1 MTATSDLPQRL
12 QAHAL
17 QQVDTALGTVQYRH
31 AGAPVPQ
38 TSHVLLHGIGSGSGS
53 WLMQL
58 QAAAHPT
65 DHPTAHLPAHRPA
78 HLNVPSPAGVL
89 AWEAPGY
96 GASTPLEQPQPL
108 ASDYAVRLWAW
119 LDALGVTHPITLVGH
134 SLGALMAASAAAAQP
149 SRVARLV
156 LLAPAQ
162 GYGHSDA
169 ALRIQ
174 KRDDRLHALHTLG
187 PQGMASKRGVAMLSP
202 HASAEQLALVQHIMA
217 QVHPAGYTQ
226 ATHMLSQGDLASDL
240 RRSSVSLTI
249 ASGRADGITPMAGCQ
264 DLAARLGVP
273 WHDLGDVGH
282 ACALEGADAVNAVLG
297 LNTPGHAV
305 QAMMFKP

>member
-1 MTATSDLPQRL
+1 MTASADLQRRL

-17 QQVDTALGTVQYRH
+17 QQVDTAVGTVQYRH
-31 AGAPVPQ
+31 AGAPLPQ
-38 TSHVLLHGIGSGSGS
+38 TTHVLLHGIGSGSGS

-58 QAAAHPT
+58 DAATKSLSLDSAAT
-65 DHPTAHLPAHRPA
+65 Q
-78 HLNVPSPAGVL
+78 SPAFGLL

-96 GASTPLEQPQPL
+96 GASTPVTPAEPL
-108 ASDYAVRLWAW
+108 PRDYAARVWAW

-134 SLGALMAASAAAAQP
+134 SLGALMAVSAAAAQP
-149 SRVARLV
+149 ARVSRLV

-162 GYGHSDA
+162 GYGLADA
-169 ALRIQ
+169 AVRAK
-174 KRDDRLHALHTLG
+174 KRDDRLQALNTLG

-202 HASAEQLALVQHIMA
+202 QASPEQLAFVQHIMA

-226 ATHMLSQGDLASDL
+226 ATHMLSQGDVATDL
-240 RRSSVSLTI
+240 QHCKVPLTI

-297 LNTPGHAV
+297 LAGTTTP
-305 QAMMFKP
+305 

>member
-1 MTATSDLPQRL
+1 MTAATDLQHRL

-31 AGAPVPQ
+31 AGASIKQ
-38 TSHVLLHGIGSGSGS
+38 TTHVLLHGIGSGSGS

-58 QAAAHPT
+58 EAATQSLRHAAADAKSHGS
-65 DHPTAHLPAHRPA
+65 AA
-78 HLNVPSPAGVL
+78 VPLQALGLL

-96 GASTPLEQPQPL
+96 GASTPVTPAEPL
-108 ASDYAVRLWAW
+108 PRDYAAHVWAW
-119 LDALGVTHPITLVGH
+119 LDVLGITHPITLVGH

-149 SRVARLV
+149 ARVSRLV

-162 GYGHSDA
+162 GYGLADA
-169 ALRIQ
+169 ALRAQ
-174 KRDDRLHALHTLG
+174 KRDDRLHALNTLG

-202 HASAEQLALVQHIMA
+202 QASPEQLAFVQHIMA
-217 QVHPAGYTQ
+217 QVNPPGYTQ
-226 ATHMLSQGDLASDL
+226 ATQLLSQGHIADDLKLCSAPIA
-240 RRSSVSLTI
+240 V

-264 DLAARLGVP
+264 SLAADLGVP

-282 ACALEGADAVNAVLG
+282 ACPFEGAPLVNALLG
-297 LNTPGHAV
+297 LEDRFPA
-305 QAMMFKP
+305 

>member
-1 MTATSDLPQRL
+1 MTAASDLQRRL

-17 QQVDTALGTVQYRH
+17 QQIDTALGTVQYRH
-31 AGAPVPQ
+31 AGAPLPQ
-38 TSHVLLHGIGSGSGS
+38 TTHVLLHGIGSGSGS

-58 QAAAHPT
+58 DAATKSLSLDLAGTKSLLLDSAAPPSQA
-65 DHPTAHLPAHRPA
+65 LG
-78 HLNVPSPAGVL
+78 LL

-96 GASTPLEQPQPL
+96 GASTPVAPPEPL
-108 ASDYAVRLWAW
+108 PRDYAARVWAW

-149 SRVARLV
+149 ARVSRLV

-162 GYGHSDA
+162 GYGLADA
-169 ALRIQ
+169 AVRAQ
-174 KRDDRLHALHTLG
+174 KRDDRLHALNTLG

-202 HASAEQLALVQHIMA
+202 QASPEQLAFVQHIMA

-226 ATHMLSQGDLASDL
+226 ATHMLSQGDVATDL
-240 RRSSVSLTI
+240 QHGTAPLII

-297 LNTPGHAV
+297 LVAPATP
-305 QAMMFKP
+305 

>member
-1 MTATSDLPQRL
+1 MTAASDLQRRL

-17 QQVDTALGTVQYRH
+17 QHVDTALGTVQYRH
-31 AGAPVPQ
+31 AGAPLVQ
-38 TSHVLLHGIGSGSGS
+38 TTHVLLHGIGSGSGS

-58 QAAAHPT
+58 ETAAKSLL
-65 DHPTAHLPAHRPA
+65 HLAA
-78 HLNVPSPAGVL
+78 DAKSDGLAAVPSPAFGLL

-96 GASTPLEQPQPL
+96 GASTPVAPAEPL
-108 ASDYAVRLWAW
+108 PRDYAARVWAW
-119 LDALGVTHPITLVGH
+119 LDALGATHPITLVGH
-134 SLGALMAASAAAAQP
+134 SLGALMAASAAAVQP
-149 SRVARLV
+149 ARVSHLV

-162 GYGHSDA
+162 GYGLADA

-174 KRDDRLHALHTLG
+174 KRDDRLHALNTLG

-202 HASAEQLALVQHIMA
+202 HSSPEQLAFVQHIMA

-226 ATHMLSQGDLASDL
+226 ATHMLSQGDVATELQHGTSP
-240 RRSSVSLTI
+240 LTI

-297 LNTPGHAV
+297 LV
-305 QAMMFKP
+305 AMKTAP

>member
-1 MTATSDLPQRL
+1 MTGSTDLQRRL

-31 AGAPVPQ
+31 AGAPLPQ
-38 TSHVLLHGIGSGSGS
+38 TTHVLLHGIGSGSGS

-58 QAAAHPT
+58 DAATKSLRHDSA
-65 DHPTAHLPAHRPA
+65 AQPANP
-78 HLNVPSPAGVL
+78 PIGVL

-96 GASTPLEQPQPL
+96 GASTPVTPAEPL
-108 ASDYAVRLWAW
+108 PRDYAARVWAW

-149 SRVARLV
+149 ARVSRLV

-162 GYGHSDA
+162 GYGLTDA
-169 ALRIQ
+169 ALRAQ
-174 KRDDRLHALHTLG
+174 KRDDRLHALNTLG
-187 PQGMASKRGVAMLSP
+187 PQGMASKRGVAMVSSQASP
-202 HASAEQLALVQHIMA
+202 EQLAFVQHIMA

-226 ATHMLSQGDLASDL
+226 ATHMLSQGDVATDL
-240 RRSSVSLTI
+240 QHSKLDLTI

-264 DLAARLGVP
+264 ALAVRLGVP
-273 WHDLGDVGH
+273 WLDLGDVGH

-297 LNTPGHAV
+297 LVAPTTP
-305 QAMMFKP
+305 